1 MSVQPATAELP
12 ELPSPERVQE
22 LLFAAARM
30 GRDDVVPAL
39 LQAGADLEGTDPK
52 GYTALILA
60 SYNGQESTTA
70 LLLSSGARVDAG
82 DTERGNTALM
92 GVAFKGYTAIARL
105 LIEGGADVDTRN
117 FAGQTAL
124 MTAAMFNRIE
134 IIELL
139 LAAGADPT
147 LSDASGNTVVT
158 LARSQGNQ
166 ALVDRFANHPA

>member
-1 MSVQPATAELP
+1 MSVQPAITEMP
-12 ELPSPERVQE
+12 ELLSSERVQE
-22 LLFAAARM
+22 LLFAAARR
-30 GRDDVVPAL
+30 GRDDVFPAL
-39 LQAGADLEGTDPK
+39 LQAGADLEGTDSK

-70 LLLSSGARVDAG
+70 LLLSHGARVDAG

-92 GVAFKGYTAIARL
+92 GIAFKGYAAIAKR
-105 LIEGGADVDTRN
+105 LIEAGADVNTRN

-134 IIELL
+134 IIDLL

-158 LARSQGNQ
+158 LAGSQGNQ
-166 ALVDRFANHPA
+166 ALVDRFTSHRA